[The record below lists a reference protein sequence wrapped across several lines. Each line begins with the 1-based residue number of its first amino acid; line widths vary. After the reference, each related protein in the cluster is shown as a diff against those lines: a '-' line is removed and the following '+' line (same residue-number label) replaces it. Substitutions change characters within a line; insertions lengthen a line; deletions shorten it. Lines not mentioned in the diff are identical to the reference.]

1 MLVKRLGR
9 YNRDGYPQRIRIEE
23 NMRVVVDRHA
33 CEGNARC
40 SEVAPE
46 IFEVRD
52 DDKAFVRLHNP
63 PESLK
68 EKLKLAVRLCPRQA
82 ISIEE

>member
-1 MLVKRLGR
+1 MK
-9 YNRDGYPQRIRIEE
+9 I
-23 NMRVVVDRHA
+23 VVDRHA

-52 DDKAFVRLHNP
+52 DDKAFVKLENP
-63 PESLK
+63 PANLT
-68 EKLKLAVRLCPRQA
+68 EKLKLAVKLCPRQA
-82 ISIEE
+82 ITLED

>member
-1 MLVKRLGR
+1 MK
-9 YNRDGYPQRIRIEE
+9 I
-23 NMRVVVDRHA
+23 VVDRHA

-40 SEVAPE
+40 SEAAPE

-52 DDKAFVRLHNP
+52 DDKAYVKLENP
-63 PESLK
+63 SVALM

-82 ISIEE
+82 ISLED

>member
-1 MLVKRLGR
+1 MK
-9 YNRDGYPQRIRIEE
+9 I
-23 NMRVVVDRHA
+23 VVDRHA

-46 IFEVRD
+46 IFEVRG
-52 DDKAFVRLHNP
+52 DDKAYVKIENP
-63 PESLK
+63 PASLQ

-82 ISIEE
+82 ISLED

>member
-1 MLVKRLGR
+1 MK
-9 YNRDGYPQRIRIEE
+9 I
-23 NMRVVVDRHA
+23 VVDRHA

-40 SEVAPE
+40 SDVAPE

-52 DDKAFVRLHNP
+52 DDKAYVKLENP
-63 PESLK
+63 GAALQ

-82 ISIEE
+82 ITLED

>member
-1 MLVKRLGR
+1 MK
-9 YNRDGYPQRIRIEE
+9 I
-23 NMRVVVDRHA
+23 VVDRHA

-40 SEVAPE
+40 SDVAPE

-52 DDKAFVRLHNP
+52 DDKSVVKLQNLPANLM
-63 PESLK
+63 

-82 ISIEE
+82 ITLED

>member
-1 MLVKRLGR
+1 MK
-9 YNRDGYPQRIRIEE
+9 I
-23 NMRVVVDRHA
+23 VVDRHA

-46 IFEVRD
+46 LFEVRD
-52 DDKAFVRLHNP
+52 DDKAYIKIDNP
-63 PESLK
+63 PAALQ

-82 ISIEE
+82 ISVKD

>member
-1 MLVKRLGR
+1 MK
-9 YNRDGYPQRIRIEE
+9 I
-23 NMRVVVDRHA
+23 VVDRHA

-40 SEVAPE
+40 AEVAPE

-52 DDKAFVRLHNP
+52 DDKAYVKIENP
-63 PESLK
+63 PATMQ

-82 ISIEE
+82 ISLED

>member
-1 MLVKRLGR
+1 MK
-9 YNRDGYPQRIRIEE
+9 I
-23 NMRVVVDRHA
+23 VVDRHA

-40 SEVAPE
+40 SQVAPE

-52 DDKAFVRLHNP
+52 DDKAYVKIENP
-63 PESLK
+63 PATMQ

-82 ISIEE
+82 ISLED

>member
-1 MLVKRLGR
+1 MK
-9 YNRDGYPQRIRIEE
+9 
-23 NMRVVVDRHA
+23 VVVDRHA

-52 DDKAFVRLHNP
+52 DDKSFVKLENP
-63 PESLK
+63 PATLQ
-68 EKLKLAVRLCPRQA
+68 EKLKLAIKLCPRQA
-82 ISIEE
+82 ISIEN

>member
-1 MLVKRLGR
+1 MK
-9 YNRDGYPQRIRIEE
+9 I
-23 NMRVVVDRHA
+23 VVDRHA

-52 DDKAFVRLHNP
+52 DDKSYVKIENP
-63 PESLK
+63 PATMQ

-82 ISIEE
+82 ISIED

>member
-1 MLVKRLGR
+1 MK
-9 YNRDGYPQRIRIEE
+9 I
-23 NMRVVVDRHA
+23 VVDRHA

-40 SEVAPE
+40 SDVAPE

-52 DDKAFVRLHNP
+52 DDKSYVKIENP
-63 PESLK
+63 PATMQ

-82 ISIEE
+82 ISIED